1 MEETPKFFTANC
13 LTIYRIT
20 GNYADSPVIVDV
32 KLQNLKAN
40 HNESVLRS
48 VIAFPV
54 IVDVKLQNLKA
65 NHNPPPTSNAK
76 STPVIV
82 DVKLQNLKANHNAL
96 TYEDTRR

>member
-40 HNESVLRS
+40 
-48 VIAFPV
+48 
-54 IVDVKLQNLKA
+54 
-65 NHNPPPTSNAK
+65 SNDLCDG
-76 STPVIV
+76 VEV
-82 DVKLQNLKANHNAL
+82 
-96 TYEDTRR
+96 E

>member
-20 GNYADSPVIVDV
+20 GNYADPPVIVDV

-40 HNESVLRS
+40 HNTRA
-48 VIAFPV
+48 AFVAGDLPV

-65 NHNPPPTSNAK
+65 NHNR
-76 STPVIV
+76 
-82 DVKLQNLKANHNAL
+82 LL
-96 TYEDTRR
+96 

>member
-40 HNESVLRS
+40 HNTACPLVCAPVL
-48 VIAFPV
+48 
-54 IVDVKLQNLKA
+54 
-65 NHNPPPTSNAK
+65 
-76 STPVIV
+76 
-82 DVKLQNLKANHNAL
+82 
-96 TYEDTRR
+96 